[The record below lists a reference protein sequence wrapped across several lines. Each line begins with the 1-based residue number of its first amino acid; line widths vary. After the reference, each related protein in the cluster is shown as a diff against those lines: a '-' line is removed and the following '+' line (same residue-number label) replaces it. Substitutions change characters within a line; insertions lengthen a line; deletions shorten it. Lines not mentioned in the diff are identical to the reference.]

1 MTYAYSASNA
11 VLHKVNHIPHLEQNS
26 LELPLASQLET
37 HSNGKT
43 KKGMIEGK
51 HIDVEVLLSWN
62 NCMCWWSFS
71 GLKTEKKKITGIQL
85 VFL

>member
-11 VLHKVNHIPHLEQNS
+11 VLHKVSHIPHLAKNS

-37 HSNGKT
+37 HSNGET

-51 HIDVEVLLSWN
+51 HIYAEVVLSWN
-62 NCMCWWSFS
+62 NLYVLVKFFWF
-71 GLKTEKKKITGIQL
+71 ENRKK
-85 VFL
+85 

>member
-11 VLHKVNHIPHLEQNS
+11 VLHKVSHIPHLEKKF
-26 LELPLASQLET
+26 LELPLAFQLET

-51 HIDVEVLLSWN
+51 HIYVEVVLSWN
-62 NCMCWWSFS
+62 NLYVLMKFFWV
-71 GLKTEKKKITGIQL
+71 ENRKK
-85 VFL
+85 

>member
-11 VLHKVNHIPHLEQNS
+11 VLHKVNHIPHLEKNS

-51 HIDVEVLLSWN
+51 HIYVDVLLSWN
-62 NCMCWWSFS
+62 NLYVLMKFFWVENRKEIKLLEF
-71 GLKTEKKKITGIQL
+71 T
-85 VFL
+85 